1 MSEVCAIP
9 ANFGI
14 VFRKNDFLKQIL
26 YKAIEIMNF
35 SHHRIITAFCI
46 ICFTMLTS
54 VSLNGG
60 SDAPENAIAYQIKT
74 IVIDAGHGG
83 QDYGCSGKNSHEKTV
98 ALNIALQL
106 GAMIQEKYPEIKV
119 VYTRKT
125 DVFIE
130 LHERAAIANRNNADL
145 FICIHCN
152 ANPSS
157 SPFGSETYVMGL
169 HKTEANLGVAKR
181 ENDVI
186 LMEND
191 YTQHYDGFNPNN
203 PASHIIFSLYQHA
216 YMDQSILFA
225 SKVESYLESHAKR
238 SSRGVKQAGFLVLW
252 KTAMP
257 SVLIETGF
265 LTNASEEKVLASE
278 NGQNL
283 IAESILKAFADYK
296 IAMEHTSTSTSGSAT
311 NNGTQTVDTGSAKN
325 TTTQSTGIVEYQVQF
340 YADAEELKTD
350 HAKFNSLKS
359 EKINYVKENGLYKY
373 RIGPYST
380 LDQATQKQTV
390 ARNAGF
396 KDAFVVAFN
405 QGKRISL
412 EEAKALASGSQF

>member
-1 MSEVCAIP
+1 MKIS
-9 ANFGI
+9 
-14 VFRKNDFLKQIL
+14 R
-26 YKAIEIMNF
+26 
-35 SHHRIITAFCI
+35 HRIISTFCI
-46 ICFTMLTS
+46 ICFIALST
-54 VSLNGG
+54 VSLKGG
-60 SDAPENAIAYQIKT
+60 SSGSQSATSYKIKT

-106 GAMIQEKYPEIKV
+106 GAMIQEKYPDIKV

-130 LHERAAIANRNNADL
+130 LYERAAIANRNNADL

-152 ANPSS
+152 ANPST
-157 SPFGSETYVMGL
+157 SPYGTETYVMGL

-191 YTQHYDGFNPNN
+191 YSQHYDGFDPNN

-225 SKVESYLESHAKR
+225 SKVEANLQSHAKR

-265 LTNASEEKVLASE
+265 LTNVNEEKVLASE
-278 NGQNL
+278 SGQTL
-283 IAESILKAFADYK
+283 IAESILNAFTEYK
-296 IAMEHTSTSTSGSAT
+296 MAMENNTASSPLSTQNDAT
-311 NNGTQTVDTGSAKN
+311 QLPDTG
-325 TTTQSTGIVEYQVQF
+325 TTQIATEQNPNGVEYQVQF
-340 YADAEELKTD
+340 YADTEELKTD
-350 HAKFNSLKS
+350 HSKFSTLKN
-359 EKINYVKENGLYKY
+359 EKINYVREAGLFKY
-373 RIGPYST
+373 RIGPYAT
-380 LDQATQKQTV
+380 LDEAT
-390 ARNAGF
+390 
-396 KDAFVVAFN
+396 
-405 QGKRISL
+405 
-412 EEAKALASGSQF
+412 